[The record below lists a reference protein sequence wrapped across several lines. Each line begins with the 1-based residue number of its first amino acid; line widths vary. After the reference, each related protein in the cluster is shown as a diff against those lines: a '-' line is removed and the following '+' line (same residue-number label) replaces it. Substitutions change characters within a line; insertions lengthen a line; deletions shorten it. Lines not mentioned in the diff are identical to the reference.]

1 MEKAFWWDAC
11 FWWAEN
17 GESMNIQYAFLSFT
31 KKFQLEEIR
40 EETKLRL

>member
-31 KKFQLEEIR
+31 KKF
-40 EETKLRL
+40 